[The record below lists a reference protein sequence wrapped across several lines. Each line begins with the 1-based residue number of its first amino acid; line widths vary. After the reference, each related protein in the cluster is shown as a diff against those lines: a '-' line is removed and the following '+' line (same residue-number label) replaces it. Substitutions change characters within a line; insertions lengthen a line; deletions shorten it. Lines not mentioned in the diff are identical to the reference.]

1 MHPNHPRKNWALKF
15 KVTDIDMFLLRRRKL
30 QQKTT
35 KVDISHLVGKSRA
48 IAIQTLRG
56 KTVQY
61 VALKAGEQPPT
72 PVESV
77 YIVCYDS
84 VTDLVT
90 HAA

>member
-1 MHPNHPRKNWALKF
+1 M
-15 KVTDIDMFLLRRRKL
+15 TDIDMFLLRRRQ
-30 QQKTT
+30 QQK
-35 KVDISHLVGKSRA
+35 KNANANAKENISHLVGKSRA
-48 IAIQTLRG
+48 AAVEALRG

-72 PVESV
+72 PVATV

-90 HAA
+90 SAV

>member
-1 MHPNHPRKNWALKF
+1 
-15 KVTDIDMFLLRRRKL
+15 MFLFRRRK
-30 QQKTT
+30 QQKA
-35 KVDISHLVGKSRA
+35 KEDISHLVGKSRA
-48 IAIQTLRG
+48 AAVEALRG

-72 PVESV
+72 PVATV

-90 HAA
+90 SAV